1 MCDYSL
7 KRVKVLEF
15 SETYRNNNEKNKDC
29 ADDTAICAGLRTSDG
44 KDGPAIRLTDGS
56 RGVKYETETG
66 MQGVCMPSPCALGSS
81 FDRELVR
88 KIGKAVGS
96 MALSGGY
103 NAVRSPD
110 AGVVRSPL
118 YGGLADC
125 FGEDP
130 YLNGAMAAE
139 WVKGVQSVGA
149 AAVLGHFAGGRQS
162 GGKYSCDSVIDKRAL
177 HEIYLSPYQT
187 AVRLS
192 QPRAVECGCNR
203 INGLECAE
211 NAVLLTEILRRDWK
225 SEGVVLTDLRLSDC
239 VASMQSGVD
248 LSVPSGG
255 QAVRRQLRKAIKE
268 DELPEHYPH
277 VCAKR
282 IKEMTE
288 FDDESL
294 TERMSDEE
302 CRDLSITAAEQ
313 CAVLLKNQK
322 NTLPLP
328 LGGEIALI
336 GRQAS
341 VPRIQRGGMHA
352 LPVDHVKNILQV
364 FDDNQIRYQYCDGW
378 EENSQFDETLLSQAV
393 QCAAAKEFAVIF
405 AGFDDIHDNSSTDRE
420 SNRLPKAQVKLI
432 NAVAK
437 ANPNTVVVVNGSAL
451 PKMNWVGKVKS
462 VLYLP
467 LGGEGT
473 CEALYRLLFG
483 LSTPCGRLSVSYS
496 LGESDM
502 PCSDTFGTSDRVSE
516 FRESIYVGYRYY
528 NKAGI
533 FPAFPFGYGLSY
545 TAFTYSAMR
554 AVKCSQGWEITL
566 DVKNIGTRDGAEIV
580 QLYVEP
586 PKNDRF
592 RPSRELKQFHKVYL
606 GKGEKRSITMLL
618 PREALACYDPELGRF
633 RVNAG
638 RYRLYAGASSNDLRA
653 EVWISV
659 KGEPVPHY
667 EVPDWYI
674 RPAGRPKESDF
685 RALFGK
691 KITDITPYS
700 AQVYSIDCTL
710 HQLSGIGIF
719 ALAEKCVKRVMR
731 HILKPTDDQSPEY
744 AERVDE
750 IVNRPIKQL
759 CGRCH
764 GLYPMK
770 LTQCVLWL
778 ANRHG
783 GKQT

>member
-15 SETYRNNNEKNKDC
+15 SESYRNNNEKNKEC
-29 ADDTAICAGLRTSDG
+29 AADTAICAGCQTPDG
-44 KDGPAIRLTDGS
+44 QSGASIRLTDGS
-56 RGVKYETETG
+56 RGLKYETDAGT
-66 MQGVCMPSPCALGSS
+66 QGVCMPSPCALGSS

-96 MALSGGY
+96 MALDGGY

-130 YLNGAMAAE
+130 YLNGTMTAE
-139 WVKGVQSVGA
+139 WVKGVQSVGT

-162 GGKYSCDSVIDKRAL
+162 VGKYSCDSVIDKRAL
-177 HEIYLSPYQT
+177 HEIYLRPYQT

-211 NAVLLTEILRRDWK
+211 NAVLLTEILRREWK
-225 SEGVVLTDLRLSDC
+225 SEGAVLTDLRLTDC

-255 QAVRRQLRKAIKE
+255 QTVRRKLRRAVRE
-268 DELPEHYPH
+268 EELPAHYPPM
-277 VCAKR
+277 CAAR
-282 IKEMTE
+282 IREMTV
-288 FDDESL
+288 FDGASL
-294 TERMSDEE
+294 AERMSDEE
-302 CRDLSITAAEQ
+302 CRELSVTAAEQ

-336 GRQAS
+336 GRQAR

-352 LPVDHVKNILQV
+352 LPVSHVKNMLQV
-364 FDDNQIRYQYCDGW
+364 FDDNQIRYRYCDGW
-378 EENSQFDETLLSQAV
+378 GENSQFDEALLSQAV
-393 QCAAAKEFAVIF
+393 QCAASSEFAVIF
-405 AGFDDIHDNSSTDRE
+405 AGFDDIHDNNSADRE

-432 NAVAK
+432 NAVSKVNA
-437 ANPNTVVVVNGSAL
+437 NTVVVVNGSAL
-451 PKMNWVGKVKS
+451 PKMNWIGKVRS

-473 CEALYRLLFG
+473 CEALGRLLFG
-483 LSTPCGRLSVSYS
+483 FANPCGRLSVSYS

-502 PCSDTFGTSDRVSE
+502 PGGDTFGASDRVSE

-545 TAFTYSAMR
+545 TAFAYSAMR

-592 RPSRELKQFHKVYL
+592 RPVRELKQYHKVYL

-618 PREALACYDPELGRF
+618 PREALACYDTEFGRF

-638 RYRLYAGASSNDLRA
+638 RYRLYAGASSSDLRA

-667 EVPDWYI
+667 DVPDWYI
-674 RPAGRPKESDF
+674 HPIGRPKESDF

-691 KITDITPYS
+691 KITDLSPCGEPIYS
-700 AQVYSIDCTL
+700 TDCTL

-719 ALAEKCVKRVMR
+719 ALAEKCVKRVMLR
-731 HILKPTDDQSPEY
+731 ILKTDDALSPAY

-750 IVNRPIKQL
+750 IINMPIKQL
-759 CGRCH
+759 SGRCH

-770 LTQCVLWL
+770 LTQCILWL
-778 ANRHG
+778 INRHG

>member
-1 MCDYSL
+1 M
-7 KRVKVLEF
+7 EI
-15 SETYRNNNEKNKDC
+15 SETDRKPIEKKKEC
-29 ADDTAICAGLRTSDG
+29 TDDTAICAGLQASDG
-44 KDGPAIRLTDGS
+44 KDGSSIRMTDGS
-56 RGVKYETETG
+56 RGIKYETDTG
-66 MQGVCMPSPCALGSS
+66 IQGVCMPSPCALGCS

-88 KIGKAVGS
+88 NIGKAVGS
-96 MALSGGY
+96 MALDGGY

-130 YLNGAMAAE
+130 YLTGTMTAE

-149 AAVLGHFAGGRQS
+149 AAVLGHFAAGRQS
-162 GGKYSCDSVIDKRAL
+162 NGKYSCDSIIDKRAL
-177 HEIYLSPYQT
+177 HEIYLKPYQT

-192 QPRAVECGCNR
+192 QPRGVECGCNR

-211 NAVLLTEILRRDWK
+211 NAVLLTDILRREWK
-225 SEGVVLTDLRLSDC
+225 AEGAVLSDLRLSDC
-239 VASMQSGVD
+239 VASLQSGVD

-255 QAVRRQLRKAIKE
+255 QAVRRKLRRAVRE
-268 DELPEHYPH
+268 EELPAHYPH
-277 VCAKR
+277 LCVRR

-288 FDDESL
+288 FDDASL
-294 TERMSDEE
+294 SERMSHEE
-302 CRDLSITAAEQ
+302 CRDLGITAAEQ

-341 VPRIQRGGMHA
+341 VPRIQRGGLYS
-352 LPVDHVKNILQV
+352 LPVRHVKNMLQV

-378 EENSQFDETLLSQAV
+378 EENSQFNETLLSQAV
-393 QCAAAKEFAVIF
+393 AYAAASEFAVIF
-405 AGFDDIHDNSSTDRE
+405 AGFDDIHDNNSADRE

-451 PKMNWVGKVKS
+451 PKMNWIGKVRS

-467 LGGEGT
+467 LGGEGM

-483 LSTPCGRLSVSYS
+483 LSNPCGRLPVSYS
-496 LGESDM
+496 LGESDT
-502 PCSDTFGTSDRVSE
+502 PCYDTFGASDRVSE

-533 FPAFPFGYGLSY
+533 YPAFPFGYGLSY
-545 TAFTYSAMR
+545 TAFAYSSMQV
-554 AVKCSQGWEITL
+554 VKCAQGWEITL

-592 RPSRELKQFHKVYL
+592 RPVRELKQFHKVYL
-606 GKGEKRSITMLL
+606 CKGEKRRITLL
-618 PREALACYDPELGRF
+618 LLREDLACYDAALGRF

-638 RYRLYAGASSNDLRA
+638 RYRLSAGPSSNDLRG

-659 KGEPVPHY
+659 KGEPVPQD
-667 EVPDWYI
+667 EVPDWYL
-674 RPAGRPKESDF
+674 RPVGRPKESDF

-691 KITDITPYS
+691 KFTDISPLAQQLYS
-700 AQVYSIDCTL
+700 TDCTL
-710 HQLSGIGIF
+710 HQLSGIPVF
-719 ALAEKCVKRVMR
+719 ALAETCVKQVIRR
-731 HILKPTDDQSPEY
+731 QLKSSDNPSSAY
-744 AERVDE
+744 AEKLDE
-750 IVNRPIKQL
+750 TVNLPVKQL
-759 CGRCH
+759 SGRCR

-770 LTQCVLWL
+770 LTRCILWL

-783 GKQT
+783 GNRT